1 MKLII
6 CCLFSIAV
14 LPATAQHKKEHKK
27 WDKEKMAE
35 YMPSL
40 SRTLGGS
47 FQKFSGLNNR
57 LVNLPQY
64 EPLKNYTATIGLGWF
79 KERNRI
85 ISDAGI
91 TLGSS
96 MSARRDEKS
105 STIRYIGFNA
115 NIGYDVL
122 KNEHITLFPLV
133 GLGYQGYQSVFYK
146 DNSQVDFDDVL
157 ESPIV
162 QQNIT
167 PVKFTNGFFVY
178 RAGAGVLFKS
188 PKHPASIGLQAGYTG
203 SFQKRA
209 WRTNDRQSLANAPED
224 RISQFYFNVVL
235 ISNPWMRM
243 RK

>member
-1 MKLII
+1 MRIII
-6 CCLFSIAV
+6 CCICVMATLS
-14 LPATAQHKKEHKK
+14 ATAQHNREHKK

-47 FQKFSGLNNR
+47 FQKFNGLNGR
-57 LVNLPQY
+57 LTNLPQY
-64 EPLKNYTATIGLGWF
+64 KQLKDYTATIGLGWF
-79 KERNRI
+79 KERNRV

-122 KNEHITLFPLV
+122 KNENISLFPLV
-133 GLGYQGYQSVFYK
+133 GLGYQGYQAVFYK
-146 DNSQVDFDDVL
+146 DNSDVNFNSVL
-157 ESPIV
+157 ESPVV
-162 QQNIT
+162 QQAIT
-167 PVKFTNGFFVY
+167 PVKFTNGFLVY

-188 PKHPASIGLQAGYTG
+188 PKHSSSIGLQAGYTG

-209 WRTNDRQSLANAPED
+209 WRTNDGQALANAPQD

>member
-1 MKLII
+1 MKIII
-6 CCLFSIAV
+6 CCLCIIAT
-14 LPATAQHKKEHKK
+14 LPVTAQHNREHKK
-27 WDKEKMAE
+27 WNKGKMAE

-47 FQKFSGLNNR
+47 FQKFSGLNGR
-57 LVNLPQY
+57 LTNLPQY
-64 EPLKNYTATIGLGWF
+64 KQLKNYTATIGLGWF
-79 KERNRI
+79 KERNRV

-115 NIGYDVL
+115 NVGYDVL
-122 KNEHITLFPLV
+122 KNENITLFPLI
-133 GLGYQGYQSVFYK
+133 GLGYQGYQAVFYK
-146 DNSQVDFDDVL
+146 DNSGVAFNDVL
-157 ESPIV
+157 ESPTV
-162 QQNIT
+162 QQAIT
-167 PVKFTNGFFVY
+167 PVKFTNGFLVY

-188 PKHPASIGLQAGYTG
+188 PKHPGSIGLQAGYTG

-209 WRTNDRQSLANAPED
+209 WRTNDGQVLANAPED

-235 ISNPWMRM
+235 ISTLWNM